1 MDISLVIII
10 AALILAAALIIVY
23 VISARSES
31 SFSFDIG
38 GAAPT
43 AAGGSDTSAEKTFSG
58 RLKGLFV
65 YVCAIFAT
73 LLARLWSMQLVS
85 SEEYTRLSELNRT
98 RTIRT
103 AAPRGRILDRNGI
116 EMVTNRPSL
125 TVVADPDA
133 VSDVVEVQLLSNLC
147 GMPYMATRR
156 KIRDESAGAQS
167 KRVVSIDVSRR
178 VVAFIA
184 AHPEVFP
191 SVDVE
196 QRSERFY
203 PHGSLAAHVVGYTG
217 TVTAEQLESN
227 TDEQGSIVYHSGD
240 TVGQAGVEYQY
251 ESVLQ
256 GISGE
261 QTVHVDSGGTVLDY
275 VSHVD
280 AQSGSDLVL
289 TIDAKIQEAAERSLV
304 NVTNSIRAQG
314 YPASSGCAVAVE
326 CATGEIIAMA
336 SLPTYSPSVFV
347 GGISNSDWDML
358 SDEKNNYPL
367 FNRAI
372 SGQYPAASTIK
383 ALSSLAALEYNIVDD
398 KSSWN
403 CTGWWTG
410 FGEDYG
416 MACWVKEGHGYIDL
430 QRGITMSCDV
440 VYYEIGK
447 GFYYSDEPDGLQKTY
462 RKFGLGQKAGID
474 LPSEESGRV
483 PDAEWK
489 WDYFSDATDQQRRW
503 QGGDNCN
510 IAIGQGDMLVTCLQM
525 VDAYCGI
532 ANDGFIMR
540 PHVLK
545 SVRSAT
551 GEGSVIDYK
560 PEVLYECPEPQKS
573 LDLVKA
579 GLKGVVYEESWTQAQ
594 HWVNMSVEVMGK
606 TGTGETPN
614 DDPVGWFVGI
624 CPIENPRYV
633 VGACIDEVLEGAQ
646 SGMYV
651 VRDIMGAIYNQPD
664 TLFPYNVA
672 DTSADATSAD
682 DDAGDR

>member
-1 MDISLVIII
+1 MDASLVIVIG
-10 AALILAAALIIVY
+10 ALVLAAALI
-23 VISARSES
+23 VIYLYFGRTES
-31 SFSFDIG
+31 TFSLDT
-38 GAAPT
+38 GAKGRAPR
-43 AAGGSDTSAEKTFSG
+43 ASGGSDTSAEKTFSG
-58 RLKGLFV
+58 RLNGLFV

-73 LLARLWSMQLVS
+73 LVARLWSMQLVS
-85 SEEYTRLSELNRT
+85 SDEYKHLSELNRT

-103 AAPRGRILDRNGI
+103 AAPRGRILDRNGV

-125 TVVADPDA
+125 TVTAGP
-133 VSDVVEVQLLSNLC
+133 DVVYDTIEVQLLANLC
-147 GMPYMATRR
+147 GMPYMAVRR
-156 KIRDESAGAQS
+156 KIRDEAAGAQS
-167 KRVVSIDVSRR
+167 KRTVSVDVSRR

-191 SVDVE
+191 DVDVE

-203 PHGSLAAHVVGYTG
+203 PYGSLAAHVVGYTG

-227 TDEQGSIVYHSGD
+227 TGELGAIVYHSGD
-240 TVGQAGVEYQY
+240 VVGQAGVEYQY

-261 QTVHVDSGGTVLDY
+261 QTVYVDSGGTVLDY
-275 VSHVD
+275 V
-280 AQSGSDLVL
+280 ANIEPQSGSDLML
-289 TIDAKIQEAAERSLV
+289 TLDARIQEAAERSLV
-304 NVTNSIRAQG
+304 NVTNYIRSHQG
-314 YPASSGCAVAVE
+314 YNASSGCCVAIE
-326 CATGEIIAMA
+326 CATGDVIAMA
-336 SLPTYSPSVFV
+336 SFPTYSPSVFV
-347 GGISNSDWDML
+347 GGISNSDWEML

-383 ALSSLAALEYNIVDD
+383 ALSSLAALEYGIATEH
-398 KSSWN
+398 SSWN

-410 FGEDYG
+410 FGEEYG
-416 MACWVKEGHGYIDL
+416 MHCWVKTGHGYIDL
-430 QRGITMSCDV
+430 QHGITYSCDV

-447 GFYYSDEPDGLQKTY
+447 GFYYSDEPEGLQKTY
-462 RKFGLGQKAGID
+462 RKFGLGQKSGID

-489 WDYFSDATDQQRRW
+489 WNYWTDAPDEQRRW

-551 GEGSVIDYK
+551 GEGTVIDYK
-560 PEVLYECPEPQKS
+560 PEILYECPEPKKN

-579 GLKGVVYEESWTQAQ
+579 GLLGMVYEESWEYAQ
-594 HWVNMSVEVMGK
+594 HWTNMSVKVMGK
-606 TGTGETPN
+606 TGSGETIN
-614 DDPVGWFVGI
+614 DHPVGWFIGI
-624 CPIENPRYV
+624 VPADNPKYV
-633 VGACIDEVLEGAQ
+633 VGANIDEVLEGAQ

-651 VRDIMGAIYNQPD
+651 VRDIMGAIYNEPD
-664 TLFPYNVA
+664 TLFSYNVEESERGNG
-672 DTSADATSAD
+672 TYIW
-682 DDAGDR
+682 

>member
-1 MDISLVIII
+1 MLVIVIG
-10 AALILAAALIIVY
+10 ALALAAALIGIY
-23 VISARSES
+23 FYFGRSES
-31 SFSFDIG
+31 SFSLDIG
-38 GAAPT
+38 GGAPT
-43 AAGGSDTSAEKTFSG
+43 ASGGSDTSAEKTFSG

-65 YVCAIFAT
+65 YVCAIFAA
-73 LLARLWSMQLVS
+73 LFARLWSMQLVS
-85 SEEYTRLSELNRT
+85 SEEYSHLAEMNRT

-103 AAPRGRILDRNGI
+103 AAPRGRILDCNGI
-116 EMVTNRPSL
+116 EIVTNRPSL
-125 TVVADPDA
+125 TVVAGADV

-167 KRVVSIDVSRR
+167 KRTVSVDVSRR

-191 SVDVE
+191 EVDVE

-203 PHGSLAAHVVGYTG
+203 PHGSLAAHIVGYTG

-227 TDEQGSIVYHSGD
+227 SDDEGSIVYHSGD
-240 TVGQAGVEYQY
+240 IVGQAGVEYQY

-261 QTVHVDSGGTVLDY
+261 QTVYVDSGGNVLDY
-275 VSHVD
+275 VANID
-280 AQSGSDLVL
+280 AQSGSDLML

-304 NVTNSIRAQG
+304 NVSNYIRQQG
-314 YPASSGCAVAVE
+314 YPASSGCAVAIE
-326 CATGEIIAMA
+326 CATGAVVAMA
-336 SLPTYSPSVFV
+336 SFPTYSPSVFV
-347 GGISNSDWDML
+347 GGISNSDWETL

-383 ALSSLAALEYNIVDD
+383 ALSSLAALEYGIAND

-416 MACWVKEGHGYIDL
+416 MACWVKTGHGYMDI
-430 QRGITMSCDV
+430 QHGITYSCDV

-447 GFYYSDEPDGLQKTY
+447 GFYYSDEPEGLQKTY
-462 RKFGLGQKAGID
+462 RKFGLGQKSGID

-489 WDYFSDATDQQRRW
+489 WNYFSDATDEQRRW

-545 SVRSAT
+545 SVMSAT

-560 PEVLYECPEPQKS
+560 PEVLYECPEPKKS
-573 LDLVKA
+573 LDVVKA
-579 GLKGVVYEESWTQAQ
+579 GLTGMVYEESWDYAQ
-594 HWVNMSVEVMGK
+594 HWTNMSVKVMGK
-606 TGTGETPN
+606 TGSGETIN
-614 DDPVGWFVGI
+614 DNPIGWFIGI
-624 CPIENPRYV
+624 VPADNPKYV
-633 VGACIDEVLEGAQ
+633 VGANIDEVLEGAQ

-651 VRDIMGAIYNQPD
+651 VRDIMGAIYDQPD
-664 TLFPYNVA
+664 TLFSYNVEGA
-672 DTSADATSAD
+672 EQ
-682 DDAGDR
+682 GDSSYLW